1 MTKQKR
7 LDEDTSTVNVH
18 CCYSSRLFFWRITE
32 ETIVPV
38 FLGVAHLLPRLRG
51 PAEGR
56 IKDFLSVCRPLV
68 EIARPAC
75 QLADQ
80 LSPLIKQRTF
90 GANALLAVVLFKT
103 VVLDHAC
110 IFSLFFLL
118 YWKSTCT
125 FYPLIVPLKL
135 IAPELCGD
143 GQNFRP
149 GEQTLQMR
157 TGI

>member
-1 MTKQKR
+1 MTAMTKQKR

-38 FLGVAHLLPRLRG
+38 FLGVAHLFPRLRG

-90 GANALLAVVLFKT
+90 GANAFQDRSARSRLHILPF
-103 VVLDHAC
+103 
-110 IFSLFFLL
+110 FFLL

-143 GQNFRP
+143 GQNFRH

>member
-1 MTKQKR
+1 M
-7 LDEDTSTVNVH
+7 
-18 CCYSSRLFFWRITE
+18 
-32 ETIVPV
+32 PV
-38 FLGVAHLLPRLRG
+38 FLGVAHLFPRLRG

-110 IFSLFFLL
+110 IFSLFF
-118 YWKSTCT
+118 YCT
-125 FYPLIVPLKL
+125 GNPHAHFIP
-135 IAPELCGD
+135 
-143 GQNFRP
+143 
-149 GEQTLQMR
+149 
-157 TGI
+157 